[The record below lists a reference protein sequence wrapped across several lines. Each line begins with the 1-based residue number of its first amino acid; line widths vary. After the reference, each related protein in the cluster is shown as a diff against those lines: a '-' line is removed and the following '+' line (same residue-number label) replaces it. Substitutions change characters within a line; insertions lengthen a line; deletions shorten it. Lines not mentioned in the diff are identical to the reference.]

1 MVLCK
6 WELLSKLLQNSTA
19 SFIILNIHKCFETM
33 LLYNTRHT
41 PKLCLNKVI

>member
-1 MVLCK
+1 MVLRK
-6 WELLSKLLQNSTA
+6 WVLLTKLLQNGRA

-41 PKLCLNKVI
+41 AKLCLNKVI